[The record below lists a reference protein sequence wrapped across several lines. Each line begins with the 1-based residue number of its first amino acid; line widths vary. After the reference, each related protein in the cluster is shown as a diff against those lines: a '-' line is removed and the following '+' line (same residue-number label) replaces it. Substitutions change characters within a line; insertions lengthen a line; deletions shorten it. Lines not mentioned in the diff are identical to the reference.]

1 MSEARSLRAS
11 DLRLASF
18 LPTAL
23 LDGEIASGFIRDVAL
38 TFGTRLL
45 GISVGVVTLTLT
57 TRLLG
62 PEGRGQ
68 FAIVMTALA
77 LVLQFSNFGLHSSSV
92 YYLSRKPGLRNEVS
106 GLLFWFSLGG
116 VGLVAILVY
125 GLAARIPAL
134 LQSVPLSLLGV
145 ALWTTP
151 AAMFLLLGSNALL
164 GLGSTKWFNGLD
176 LGTKLVGLV
185 AVTLLFWWPL
195 TVFFAA
201 YAILHY
207 CLAVAAY
214 RQLVGPMRP
223 ILPDL
228 GMSKMILSYGLRAFL
243 ACFFMFIVLRIDL
256 FMVNSLLGTA
266 EAGQYS
272 VAVQVGEILSLTA
285 ASIAA
290 MLFPRL
296 SAMEPE
302 YRWAAT
308 WRVTRITAILLGAG
322 TIILAVAARP
332 VFLAWF
338 GVGFLPATA
347 ALWWLLPGLWCL
359 GVNTILYQ
367 HLAASGMPWFLVAAT
382 SFAAIMNILFNLRL
396 IPAFGIAGAAGAS
409 SATYALLL
417 GLTFC
422 YLRKHRMHDEPQG

>member
-1 MSEARSLRAS
+1 MLETELVKSADVRPTSL
-11 DLRLASF
+11 
-18 LPTAL
+18 AL
-23 LDGEIASGFIRDVAL
+23 TSLLGNELGTGFARDVVL
-38 TFGTRLL
+38 TFGTKLL

-77 LVLQFSNFGLHSSSV
+77 LVLQFCNFGLNSSSV
-92 YYLSRKPGLRNEVS
+92 YYLSRKPGLRKQVS

-125 GLAARIPAL
+125 GLAARMPAL

-145 ALWTTP
+145 ALVTTP
-151 AAMFLLLGSNALL
+151 AAMFLLLSSNALL

-176 LGTKLVGLV
+176 LGTKLVGLI
-185 AVTLLFWWPL
+185 ALALLFWWPL
-195 TVFFAA
+195 TTFFAA

-214 RQLVGPMRP
+214 TQLVGLMRP
-223 ILPDL
+223 GLPDL
-228 GMSKMILSYGLRAFL
+228 EMVKAILGYGFRAFL
-243 ACFFMFIVLRIDL
+243 AMFFMFIVLRIDL
-256 FMVNSLLGTA
+256 FLVNSMLGTA
-266 EAGQYS
+266 EAGRYS

-285 ASIAA
+285 GSIGA

-296 SAMEPE
+296 SAMEPRP
-302 YRWAAT
+302 RWAAT
-308 WRVTRITAILLGAG
+308 WRVTCITAVLLGAG
-322 TIILAVAARP
+322 AIIVAVASRP
-332 VFLAWF
+332 IFLAWF

-367 HLAASGMPWFLVAAT
+367 HLAASGMPWFIVGAT
-382 SFAAIMNILFNLRL
+382 SFAAIMNILLNLRL

-409 SATYALLL
+409 SASYALLL
-417 GLTFC
+417 GFTLW
-422 YLRKHRMHDEPQG
+422 YLRKRWMHEQQA